1 MPVSIVVFALFS
13 EILCHMKWNKAM
25 VVEYDKIRARVVKY
39 TSEIRIKQAAEKRAA
54 RKQEPAQKREKSK
67 EAHKRTAE
75 QEEHVEEKSKRSR
88 TEPYF
93 SISSPDSNSSS

>member
-1 MPVSIVVFALFS
+1 MPVSIVVIALFS

-39 TSEIRIKQAAEKRAA
+39 TSEIRMKQAAEKRAA

-67 EAHKRTAE
+67 ETHKRTAE
-75 QEEHVEEKSKRSR
+75 QEEHEEEKSKR
-88 TEPYF
+88 PYS